1 MSFKGSGS
9 WSVHLSWGGPGEI
22 LGAPATHHRLPPTP
36 GTRSHAAPGSGP
48 HSSPSGSGLP
58 MRTSSALL
66 CWQGR
71 GFWEATAA
79 SPAGGPVSAASSHS
93 PAASGVWTVGYSFH
107 SGLAA
112 RQLRDQVPCWAEGPS
127 PGTRPQGPGS
137 PVDPRWLQ
145 PNLRRYPLGLSEDP
159 QTPSPPACP

>member
-22 LGAPATHHRLPPTP
+22 LGLLPPTTGCP
-36 GTRSHAAPGSGP
+36 LLLVPTPMQLQAAGP
-48 HSSPSGSGLP
+48 TPAPRGLACQCEP
-58 MRTSSALL
+58 RQLF